1 MGLPF
6 SEEQFLR
13 VFAEYNRAVWPL
25 HLAFYSVAGLTLLL
39 AVRKRPSSDRI
50 ISGALALLWLWMGAV
65 YHLTFF
71 ATINKAAVV
80 FGALFILQAS
90 LFFTHGVLN
99 SSLAFRLRASL
110 YGFCGAA
117 LFAYSLIFYPVVG
130 HLLGHEYPAAPTFG
144 LPCPTTIFT
153 CGMLLCAEGRVP
165 TRVTLIPLV
174 WSVIGTTA
182 ALYLGMTED
191 FGLLAAGLLGATLIA
206 LRNRN
211 LYVGR
216 VCVPPRL
223 SAPTT

>member
-6 SEEQFLR
+6 SEEQFLQ

-25 HLAFYSVAGLTLLL
+25 QLVFYVGAGLTLLL
-39 AVRKRPSSDRI
+39 AVRKRLSSDRI

-71 ATINKAAVV
+71 ATINKAAVA
-80 FGALFILQAS
+80 FGALFILQAF
-90 LFFTHGVLN
+90 LFFTSGVLN
-99 SSLAFRLRASL
+99 SSLTFRIRAGL
-110 YGFCGAA
+110 DGFCGAA
-117 LFAYSLIFYPVVG
+117 LFAYSLIFYPVLG

-153 CGMLLCAEGRVP
+153 FGMLLCAEGKVP
-165 TRVTLIPLV
+165 TRLTLIPLG

-182 ALYLGMTED
+182 VLYLGMTED
-191 FGLLAAGLLGATLIA
+191 FGLLAAGVIGTTLIA

-211 LYVGR
+211 LQIH
-216 VCVPPRL
+216 
-223 SAPTT
+223 SAASCPS

>member
-6 SEEQFLR
+6 TEEQFLR

-25 HLAFYSVAGLTLLL
+25 QLVFYSVAGLTLLL

-71 ATINKAAVV
+71 ATINKAAVA
-80 FGALFILQAS
+80 FGALFILQAF
-90 LFFTHGVLN
+90 LFFTSGVLS
-99 SSLAFRLRASL
+99 SSLTFRIRAGL
-110 YGFCGAA
+110 DGFCGAA
-117 LFAYSLIFYPVVG
+117 LFAYSLIFYPVLG
-130 HLLGHEYPAAPTFG
+130 RLHGHEYPAAPTFG

-153 CGMLLCAEGRVP
+153 FGMLLCAEGRVP
-165 TRVTLIPLV
+165 TCLTLIPLV

-182 ALYLGMTED
+182 VLYLGMTED
-191 FGLLAAGLLGATLIA
+191 IGLLAAGLIGATLIA

-211 LYVGR
+211 LRIHSVAS
-216 VCVPPRL
+216 CP
-223 SAPTT
+223 S

>member
-6 SEEQFLR
+6 NAEQFLQ

-25 HLAFYSVAGLTLLL
+25 QLVFYSVAGLTLLL

-71 ATINKAAVV
+71 AVINKAAVA
-80 FGALFILQAS
+80 FGALFILQAF
-90 LFFTHGVLN
+90 LFFTLGVLN
-99 SSLAFRLRASL
+99 SSLAFRLRAGL
-110 YGFCGAA
+110 DGFCGAA
-117 LFAYSLIFYPVVG
+117 LFAYSLILYPALG

-153 CGMLLCAEGRVP
+153 FGMLLCAEGRVP
-165 TRVTLIPLV
+165 ARLTLIPLV
-174 WSVIGTTA
+174 WSVIGTA
-182 ALYLGMTED
+182 AVLYLGMTED
-191 FGLLAAGLLGATLIA
+191 FGLLAAGVIGTTLIA

-211 LYVGR
+211 LQIHSV
-216 VCVPPRL
+216 VSCP
-223 SAPTT
+223 S